1 MRGQVRSIT
10 FLEKLDFATRL
21 RDARFVSVLSNL
33 AIIRAL
39 DAGQLRIEPRPTP
52 GPEVAGSPFNA
63 SSVDLR
69 LAGELRVPKRNLSL
83 TFDLRQGNVAET
95 LDSICESYEMG
106 ASGFLLEPH
115 QFVLGRTIEHVALPL
130 GGGLAA
136 RIEGRSSFARTGLL
150 IHFTAPT
157 IHAGFEGTITLEI
170 MNLGPIPMTLT
181 PALPICQLVLERVEG
196 PVLEAPSQFHGQSKA
211 TGRREC

>member
-1 MRGQVRSIT
+1 M
-10 FLEKLDFATRL
+10 A
-21 RDARFVSVLSNL
+21 VLSNL
-33 AIIRAL
+33 AILRAL
-39 DAGQLRIEPRPTP
+39 DEGRLRIEPRPAP
-52 GPEVAGSPFNA
+52 GPEAVGSPFNS

-69 LAGELRVPKRNLSL
+69 LASELRVPKPNLSL
-83 TFDLRQGNVAET
+83 TFDLRQGNIAET
-95 LDSICESYEMG
+95 LDSICEPYEMD

-115 QFVLGRTIEHVALPL
+115 RFVLGHTIEHVALPS

-170 MNLGPIPMTLT
+170 INLGPIPMTLT

-196 PVLEAPSQFHGQSKA
+196 SVLEAPSQFHGQTTAS
-211 TGRREC
+211 GRRGSS

>member
-1 MRGQVRSIT
+1 VP
-10 FLEKLDFATRL
+10 
-21 RDARFVSVLSNL
+21 VLSNL
-33 AIIRAL
+33 AIVAAL
-39 DAGQLRIEPRPTP
+39 NAGQLRIEPRPAPEP
-52 GPEVAGSPFNA
+52 GFSGSPFNA

-69 LAGELRVPKRNLSL
+69 LASELRVPKPNLSL
-83 TFDLRQGNVAET
+83 TFDLRQGNIGET

-106 ASGFLLEPH
+106 TSGFLLEPH
-115 QFVLGRTIEHVALPL
+115 RFVLGRTIEQVALPA

-196 PVLEAPSQFHGQSKA
+196 AVLESPSQFHGQSRA
-211 TGRREC
+211 SGRREG

>member
-1 MRGQVRSIT
+1 V
-10 FLEKLDFATRL
+10 A
-21 RDARFVSVLSNL
+21 VLSNL
-33 AIIRAL
+33 AIVAAL
-39 DAGQLRIEPRPTP
+39 DSGRLRIDPRPAP
-52 GPEVAGSPFNA
+52 GPEAPVSPYNS

-69 LAGELRVPKRNLSL
+69 LAGDLQIPRRDLSL

-95 LDSICESYEMG
+95 LALVCEPLAMG
-106 ASGFLLEPH
+106 ASGYLLEPGRL
-115 QFVLGRTIEHVALPL
+115 VLGRTVEKVALPL
-130 GGGLAA
+130 GGALAA

-181 PALPICQLVLERVEG
+181 PGLRLCQLIVETVEG
-196 PVLEAPSQFHGQSKA
+196 AVVPSPSQFHLQSTPSGLRTA
-211 TGRREC
+211 T

>member
-1 MRGQVRSIT
+1 MG
-10 FLEKLDFATRL
+10 
-21 RDARFVSVLSNL
+21 VLSNL
-33 AIIRAL
+33 AIVGAL
-39 DAGQLRIEPRPTP
+39 DAGRLRIDPRPTP
-52 GPEVAGSPFNA
+52 GPEAPASPYNS

-69 LAGELRVPKRNLSL
+69 LASELLVPRGGLSL

-95 LDSICESYEMG
+95 LDRVCDPLAMG
-106 ASGFLLEPH
+106 ASGYLLEPGRL
-115 QFVLGRTIEHVALPL
+115 VLGRTIEKIALPL

-136 RIEGRSSFARTGLL
+136 RVEGRSSFARTGLL

-181 PALPICQLVLERVEG
+181 PGLRLCQLIVETVDG
-196 PVLEAPSQFHGQSKA
+196 DVMPAPSQFQQQA
-211 TGRREC
+211 TPSGLRTSP

>member
-1 MRGQVRSIT
+1 M
-10 FLEKLDFATRL
+10 
-21 RDARFVSVLSNL
+21 SVLSNL
-33 AIIRAL
+33 AIVRAL
-39 DAGQLRIEPRPTP
+39 EAGHLRIEPRPSP
-52 GPEVAGSPFNA
+52 GPEISGSPFNA

-69 LAGELRVPKRNLSL
+69 LASELRVPKPNMSL
-83 TFDLRQGNVAET
+83 TFDLRQGNIAET
-95 LDSICESYEMG
+95 LDSICESHEMG
-106 ASGFLLEPH
+106 PNGFLLEPH
-115 QFVLGRTIEHVALPL
+115 RFVLGRTIEHVALPL

-136 RIEGRSSFARTGLL
+136 RVEGRSSFARTGLL

-196 PVLEAPSQFHGQSKA
+196 AVLEVPSQFQGQSTASGLRKA
-211 TGRREC
+211 

>member
-1 MRGQVRSIT
+1 MPECGM
-10 FLEKLDFATRL
+10 A
-21 RDARFVSVLSNL
+21 VLSNL
-33 AIIRAL
+33 AILRAL
-39 DAGQLRIEPRPTP
+39 DEGRLRIEPRPAP
-52 GPEVAGSPFNA
+52 GPEAPDSPFNS

-69 LAGELRVPKRNLSL
+69 LASELRVPKPNLSL

-95 LDSICESYEMG
+95 LDSICEPYEMD

-115 QFVLGRTIEHVALPL
+115 HFVLGRTIEHVALPI

-181 PALPICQLVLERVEG
+181 PALPICQLVLVRVEG
-196 PVLEAPSQFHGQSKA
+196 SVLEAPSRFQGQSTA
-211 TGRREC
+211 SGRRGS

>member
-1 MRGQVRSIT
+1 M
-10 FLEKLDFATRL
+10 L
-21 RDARFVSVLSNL
+21 RAMSVLSNL
-33 AIIRAL
+33 AIVRAL
-39 DAGQLRIEPRPTP
+39 EAGQLRIEPRPAP
-52 GPEVAGSPFNA
+52 GPGAAGSPYNS

-69 LAGELRVPKRNLSL
+69 LASELRVPKASLSL

-95 LDSICESYEMG
+95 LDSICEPHEMG

-115 QFVLGRTIEHVALPL
+115 HFVLGRTIEHVALPSD
-130 GGGLAA
+130 GGLAA

-157 IHAGFEGTITLEI
+157 IHAGVEGTITLEI

-196 PVLEAPSQFHGQSKA
+196 PIAPAPSQFHGQA
-211 TGRREC
+211 TASGKRGS

>member
-1 MRGQVRSIT
+1 MP
-10 FLEKLDFATRL
+10 
-21 RDARFVSVLSNL
+21 VLSNL
-33 AIIRAL
+33 AILRAL
-39 DAGQLRIEPRPTP
+39 AAGHLRIEPRPTP
-52 GPEVAGSPFNA
+52 GPESFGSPYNA

-69 LAGELRVPKRNLSL
+69 LASELRVPKPNMSL

-95 LDSICESYEMG
+95 LDAICESREMDD
-106 ASGFLLEPH
+106 SGFLLEPH
-115 QFVLGRTIEHVALPL
+115 HFVLGRTIEHVALPL

-136 RIEGRSSFARTGLL
+136 RVEGRSSFARTGLL

-181 PALPICQLVLERVEG
+181 PGLPICQLVLERVEG
-196 PVLEAPSQFHGQSKA
+196 AVLESPSQFHGQSSASGLRKV
-211 TGRREC
+211 

>member
-1 MRGQVRSIT
+1 M
-10 FLEKLDFATRL
+10 
-21 RDARFVSVLSNL
+21 SVLSNL
-33 AIIRAL
+33 AILRAL
-39 DAGQLRIEPRPTP
+39 DAGRLRIEPRPTP
-52 GPEVAGSPFNA
+52 GPDAPGSPFNA

-69 LAGELRVPKRNLSL
+69 LASELRVPKRNMSL
-83 TFDLRQGNVAET
+83 TFDLRQGNIAET
-95 LDSICESYEMG
+95 LDSICEPYEMG

-115 QFVLGRTIEHVALPL
+115 QFVLGRTIELVALPA

-170 MNLGPIPMTLT
+170 MNLGPIPLTLT

-196 PVLEAPSQFHGQSKA
+196 PVLESPSQFHGQSTA
-211 TGRREC
+211 SGQRRS